1 MCKPVCHAVGSTVPH
16 LRMLNNMTPRP
27 SNLRPRVFPRAKIR
41 LALADWWD
49 EYTNSSLRH
58 PRCGAQARKRGG
70 TVFDVQPLVSGPEA
84 VIALLRLKPADNHRH
99 HVGFRYLSQSTGAD
113 CRRQPRL
120 TLTDAGWKAARPFWA
135 RLACHRRRRLESFR
149 SPWAGKR
156 RIFLPPSSLVPKI
169 RLRAIAWTMVVNA
182 TSAPHWSRRSPLVIV
197 LGTEPPLVS
206 VFVFG
211 RRVVAR
217 VHGAHGSGAICR
229 ELGVMH
235 GGFQST

>member
-84 VIALLRLKPADNHRH
+84 VIALKQ
-99 HVGFRYLSQSTGAD
+99 G
-113 CRRQPRL
+113 
-120 TLTDAGWKAARPFWA
+120 
-135 RLACHRRRRLESFR
+135 
-149 SPWAGKR
+149 
-156 RIFLPPSSLVPKI
+156 
-169 RLRAIAWTMVVNA
+169 
-182 TSAPHWSRRSPLVIV
+182 
-197 LGTEPPLVS
+197 
-206 VFVFG
+206 FG
-211 RRVVAR
+211 RLIRSENDRGVLAILDHRLVKKSYGRVFFASLPKYRRTNQLDDVKAFM
-217 VHGAHGSGAICR
+217 R
-229 ELGVMH
+229 EC
-235 GGFQST
+235 

>member
-1 MCKPVCHAVGSTVPH
+1 MNRLPAW
-16 LRMLNNMTPRP
+16 RP
-27 SNLRPRVFPRAKIR
+27 A
-41 LALADWWD
+41 
-49 EYTNSSLRH
+49 H
-58 PRCGAQARKRGG
+58 
-70 TVFDVQPLVSGPEA
+70 PLVPP
-84 VIALLRLKPADNHRH
+84 LLRRLSARLSRQRWRRYTQESSGFWFRRLRTDNAGGDADEHDQH
-99 HVGFRYLSQSTGAD
+99 PTIATTAL
-113 CRRQPRL
+113 
-120 TLTDAGWKAARPFWA
+120 KAAIPFWA

-169 RLRAIAWTMVVNA
+169 RLRAIAWPMVVNA